1 LFIMITMNIHQKLE
15 RFYMENSDH
24 YFYVLTCKDGSLYG
38 GYTNNLE
45 RRIKLHNEGKGAKY
59 TRGRG
64 PVELTYYRS
73 YENKGDALR
82 EEYSFKQLSRKKKDE
97 FLMKET
103 GDVYVAAKK
112 L

>member
-1 LFIMITMNIHQKLE
+1 MNTHLKLE

-24 YFYVLTCKDGSLYG
+24 FFYVLTCKDGSLYG

-64 PVELTYYRS
+64 PVELTYFKS

-82 EEYSFKQLSRKKKDE
+82 AEYNFKQLSRKKKVE
-97 FLMKET
+97 FLIHGM
-103 GDVYVAAKK
+103 GDEYVAAKK

>member
-1 LFIMITMNIHQKLE
+1 
-15 RFYMENSDH
+15 MEKNEH
-24 YFYVLTCKDGSLYG
+24 FFYVLTCKDGSLYG

-45 RRIKLHNEGKGAKY
+45 KRIKMHNDGKGAKY

-64 PVELTYYRS
+64 PVELTYYRC

-82 EEYSFKQLSRKKKDE
+82 AEYNFKQLTRKKKDE
-97 FLMKET
+97 FLIRKI
-103 GDVYVAAKK
+103 GDSHVAAKE

>member
-1 LFIMITMNIHQKLE
+1 
-15 RFYMENSDH
+15 MENNDH

-45 RRIKLHNEGKGAKY
+45 RRIKMHNEGKGAKY

-64 PVELTYYRS
+64 PVELTYYRR

-82 EEYSFKQLSRKKKDE
+82 AEYHFKRLPRKKKVE
-97 FLMKET
+97 FLVSE
-103 GDVYVAAKK
+103 GDIDVATKK